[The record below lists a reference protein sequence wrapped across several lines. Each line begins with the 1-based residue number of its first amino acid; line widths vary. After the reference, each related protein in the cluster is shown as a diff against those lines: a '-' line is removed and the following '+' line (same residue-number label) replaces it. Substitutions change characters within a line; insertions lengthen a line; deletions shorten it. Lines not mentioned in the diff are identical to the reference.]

1 MNLSDIILDNNKLKQ
16 EIIDS
21 TRENERNR
29 CLSIKIQ
36 STYRGYCIRKYLSL
50 IEDGMSYEIMM
61 NELERYNN
69 NLVQVRDLNTRLSKK
84 KIRHE
89 NFPSHISENIAKF
102 AIFKKYKIM
111 PSWDTDKGDIIINKS
126 DLFMQFEIKAFM
138 SSGPSSFGPTENW
151 DWLYFVDATETLHL
165 NFKIYEIKLSNKSQT
180 FRSIRLNKKETYGE
194 IADSGRRPRGCFETI
209 FKKQLGDK
217 CKLIF
222 DGHISELDNTT

>member
-1 MNLSDIILDNNKLKQ
+1 MFTDIIDNINNLNY
-16 EIIDS
+16 EIKPRS
-21 TRENERNR
+21 P
-29 CLSIKIQ
+29 IKIQ
-36 STYRGYCIRKYLSL
+36 SLYRGYKVRKYLS
-50 IEDGMSYEIMM
+50 IMEDGMTYEIMM
-61 NELERYNN
+61 NEIERYNN
-69 NLVQVRDLNTRLSKK
+69 NVQQVNNINYKLSKK

-102 AIFKKYKIM
+102 AIYKKYHTM
-111 PSWDTDKGDIIINKS
+111 PTWDTEKGDIIINKS
-126 DLFMQFEIKAFM
+126 DLCMQLEIKAFM

-165 NFKIYEIKLSNKSQT
+165 KCKVYEIKLSNKSQI
-180 FRSIRLNKKETYGE
+180 FRSIRLSKKETYGE